1 MVPVHVAEGQ
11 FFNVNNCYYYE
22 RHCREK
28 KDCGDTQTRYA
39 LNKTT
44 N

>member
-22 RHCREK
+22 RHGRK
-28 KDCGDTQTRYA
+28 KKIVGIHRLDMH
-39 LNKTT
+39 
-44 N
+44 